1 MIKYTIPQGEGVGER
16 SRAEYQTYTS
26 EGEEYYTDREG
37 EGKCSSGLS
46 FEPVLSNGD
55 ERDAKGKHG

>member
-1 MIKYTIPQGEGVGER
+1 MIKYTIPQGEGVGGR
-16 SRAEYQTYTS
+16 IRAEYQTYMS
-26 EGEEYYTDREG
+26 EGKG

-46 FEPVLSNGD
+46 FEPVLSDGD